1 MKGKNI
7 KRAVMEYSIIRQI
20 EYAIQ
25 RYKRKKLYRM
35 DCDKEAERIVS
46 ELDSVTK
53 KAQQN
58 DS

>member
-1 MKGKNI
+1 MGNF
-7 KRAVMEYSIIRQI
+7 IRRIFLWYGI
-20 EYAIQ
+20 ERQLKLAE
-25 RYKRKKLYRM
+25 KRKKRQKLYKM